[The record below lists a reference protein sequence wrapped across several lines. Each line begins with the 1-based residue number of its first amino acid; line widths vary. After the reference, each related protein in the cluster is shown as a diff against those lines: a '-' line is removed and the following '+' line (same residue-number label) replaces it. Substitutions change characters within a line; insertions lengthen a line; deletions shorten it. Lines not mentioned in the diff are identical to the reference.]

1 MREAFLK
8 RAILSALKPQSDLA
22 PIEVLRHGDRT
33 ATKKLLLWL
42 DQSGLALYFFHR
54 LQREKALDLVS
65 ADLRQAFE
73 QRTQQNRLRMHAM
86 LSEFSNLNRSFRN
99 HGVRY
104 SAMKGFT
111 LVPEYCPDPS
121 LRHQTD
127 FDFLIAP
134 ESAKDA
140 RRALVSCGYELQ
152 ESGDSGGMT
161 FGTPLLHIPSR
172 YDNIFDVPRH
182 WQVDLHTALWHKAH
196 CVSIGA
202 PIDCL
207 NRLQLKSVLGVSFPA
222 LARDDMFLLQVFH
235 AFQHLLASWIRLS
248 WLLELDHFLGTY
260 EQDAALWHSVL
271 DRASGD
277 VKLRTALGLI
287 LRLTNQIFPR
297 RLPPILEEWCL
308 APLPRRAETW
318 VRQFGVLWAISDL
331 PGNKLTLFVHRDFVN
346 DPNSWRKYL
355 QTRIFPMHFESSLG
369 SGLHLSLK
377 LRVKARVGRCAY
389 ALGRVIFHVREMA
402 SLAMGTIRW
411 RRALRSVPSQRR
423 AAILAD

>member
-8 RAILSALKPQSDLA
+8 RTILSVLKPKSELA
-22 PIEVLRHGDRT
+22 PIEVLRNCDRT
-33 ATKKLLLWL
+33 AIKRLLLWL
-42 DQSGLALYFFHR
+42 DQSGLALHFLDR
-54 LQREKALDLVS
+54 LQREEALDLVS
-65 ADLRQAFE
+65 ADLRQALQ
-73 QRTQQNRLRMHAM
+73 QRAQQNRLRMHAM
-86 LSEFSNLNRSFRN
+86 LSEFGNLNRSFRN
-99 HGVRY
+99 YGVRY

-152 ESGDSGGMT
+152 ESGAGGGMT

-172 YDNIFDVPRH
+172 YDNIYDVPRH
-182 WQVDLHTALWHKAH
+182 RQVDLHTVLWHEAH
-196 CVSIGA
+196 CVSIDA

-207 NRLQLKSVLGVSFPA
+207 NRLERKSLLGVSFPA
-222 LARDDMFLLQVFH
+222 LARDDTFLLQVFH

-248 WLLELDHFLGTY
+248 WLFELDHFLGTH
-260 EQDAALWHSVL
+260 EQDAALWHSIL

-277 VKLRTALGLI
+277 VKLRRAVGLI

-308 APLPRRAETW
+308 APLPRRAEAW
-318 VRQFGVLWAISDL
+318 VRQFGVIWAISDL
-331 PGNKLTLFVHRDFVN
+331 PGSKLTLFVHRDFVN
-346 DPNSWRKYL
+346 HPDLWRKYL
-355 QTRIFPMHFESSLG
+355 KSRIFPMHLQSSLAL
-369 SGLHLSLK
+369 GLHLSLK
-377 LRVKARVGRCAY
+377 VRVKARFGRCAY
-389 ALGRVIFHVREMA
+389 ALGRVVFHVREMA

-411 RRALRSVPSQRR
+411 RRALRSVPSPRR
-423 AAILAD
+423 AILAD

>member
-8 RAILSALKPQSDLA
+8 RAILSVLRPQSDLA
-22 PIEVLRHGDRT
+22 PIEVLRNCDRT
-33 ATKKLLLWL
+33 TTKRLLLWL
-42 DQSGLALYFFHR
+42 DQSGLALYFHHR
-54 LQREKALDLVS
+54 LQREKALDLLS
-65 ADLRQAFE
+65 RDLRQALQ
-73 QRTQQNRLRMHAM
+73 QRTQQNRLRVHAM
-86 LSEFSNLNRSFRN
+86 LSEFSSLNRSFRN

-104 SAMKGFT
+104 AAMKGFT

-134 ESAKDA
+134 ECAKDA
-140 RRALVSCGYELQ
+140 AAALVSCGYELQ
-152 ESGDSGGMT
+152 ESDVSGGMT

-172 YDNIFDVPRH
+172 YDNIYDVPRH
-182 WQVDLHTALWHKAH
+182 RQVDLHIALWHETH

-207 NRLQLKSVLGVSFPA
+207 DRLQPKNMLGVSFPA

-248 WLLELDHFLGTY
+248 WLFEIDHFLGTH
-260 EQDAALWHSVL
+260 EQDAALWHSVV

-277 VKLRTALGLI
+277 VKLRRALGLI

-297 RLPPILEEWCL
+297 HLPTILQEWCL
-308 APLPRRAETW
+308 APFPRRAEAW
-318 VRQFGVLWAISDL
+318 VRQFGVIWAISDL

-355 QTRIFPMHFESSLG
+355 KRRIFPIHLQSSLS

-377 LRVKARVGRCAY
+377 ARVKARVGRCAY

-411 RRALRSVPSQRR
+411 RRALRSCHHNVELS
-423 AAILAD
+423 

>member
-8 RAILSALKPQSDLA
+8 RAILSALKPKSDLA
-22 PIEVLRHGDRT
+22 PMEVLRNGDRT

-54 LQREKALDLVS
+54 LQREKALDLLS
-65 ADLRQAFE
+65 QDLRQALQ
-73 QRTQQNRLRMHAM
+73 QRTQQNRLRMHRM
-86 LSEFSNLNRSFRN
+86 LSEFSNLNRSFSN

-134 ESAKDA
+134 ECAKDA
-140 RRALVSCGYELQ
+140 ARALVSCGYELQ

-172 YDNIFDVPRH
+172 YDNIYDVPRH
-182 WQVDLHTALWHKAH
+182 RQVDLHTVLWHEAH

-207 NRLQLKSVLGVSFPA
+207 DRLQPKSMLGVPFPA

-248 WLLELDHFLGTY
+248 WLFELDYFLGTH
-260 EQDAALWHSVL
+260 EQDAAFWHSVL

-277 VKLRTALGLI
+277 VKLRRALGLI

-318 VRQFGVLWAISDL
+318 VRQFGVMWAISDL
-331 PGNKLTLFVHRDFVN
+331 PGKKLTLFVHRDFVS
-346 DPNSWRKYL
+346 DPNLWRKYL
-355 QTRIFPMHFESSLG
+355 KSRIFPTHLQSSLG
-369 SGLHLSLK
+369 SGIHLSLK
-377 LRVKARVGRCAY
+377 VSVKARVSRCVY
-389 ALGRVIFHVREMA
+389 ALGRIIFHVREMA

-423 AAILAD
+423 AILAD